1 MSHTSEDYCRSCR
14 PLHNLVDAPPVKQRD
29 YPTEW
34 TLPVLLERS
43 SGELE
48 RIS

>member
-1 MSHTSEDYCRSCR
+1 MSHTSEKYCRSCR
-14 PLHNLVDAPPVKQRD
+14 PFHKLVDVPPVKQRD

-43 SGELE
+43 SSPLE
-48 RIS
+48 